1 MIRIYEVKAMDNF
14 TEQEL
19 VRRGKIDFLK
29 ENNIDPFGQ
38 RFDRNNNSKTLS
50 ESYDKYSKEELH
62 DMETENVIIAGRIM
76 TKRGKGK
83 AGFAHIMDM
92 FGQIQL
98 YVRKDAVGEELFE
111 VFNKADLGDIVGVEG
126 KVMKT
131 NTGELSVRVE
141 KFTHLSK
148 ALRPLPEKFHGLKDI
163 EERYRRRYVD
173 LITNEK
179 SRETFI
185 LRSQIISMMRELLNA
200 RGYLEVETPILHPI
214 LGGAAA
220 RPFVTHHN
228 ALNMPFYLRIA
239 PELYLKRLIVG
250 GFDGVYEIGRTFRNE
265 GMSIKHNPEFTMLEL
280 YQAYGNVETMMELTE
295 YLVSSI
301 AKKLGKD
308 TVEYNEKTITLTSPW
323 SKIHMA
329 DMVRDEVGI
338 DFWDKEMT
346 FEKAKDFALSKDLE
360 VPNHF
365 TGTGHILNLLFEEYC
380 EELVVQPTF
389 VYGHP
394 IEISPL
400 AKKNLEDPRFT
411 DRFELFIDGREY
423 ANAFTELNDPIDQ
436 KEIFLSQ
443 LEEKELGNAEANE
456 MDIDYVEALEYGMP
470 PAGGLGVGVDRL
482 IMLLTESIS
491 IRDVLLFPHMR
502 PRGN

>member
-1 MIRIYEVKAMDNF
+1 MDNF

-19 VRRGKIDFLK
+19 VRREKIDFLK

-38 RFDRNNNSKTLS
+38 RFDRNFNSKTLKKAF
-50 ESYDKYSKEELH
+50 EEFSKEELH
-62 DMETENVIIAGRIM
+62 DMETENIKIAGRIM

-92 FGQIQL
+92 FGRVQL
-98 YVRKDAVGEELFE
+98 YIRKDVIGDELFE

-131 NTGELSVRVE
+131 NTGELSVRVS
-141 KFTHLSK
+141 KYVHLSK

-173 LITNEK
+173 LITNDK

-250 GFDGVYEIGRTFRNE
+250 GFDGVYEMGRTFRNE
-265 GMSIKHNPEFTMLEL
+265 GMSVKHNPEFTMMEL

-308 TVEYNEKTITLTSPW
+308 SVEYNEKTINLTSPW
-323 SKIHMA
+323 KKVHMA

-338 DFWDKEMT
+338 DFWDKAMT
-346 FEKAKDFALSKDLE
+346 FEKAKEFALSKDLD
-360 VPNHF
+360 VPKHY

-400 AKKNLEDPRFT
+400 AKKNIEDPRFT

-436 KEIFLSQ
+436 KERFLSQ
-443 LEEKELGNAEANE
+443 LQEKELGNAEANE

-470 PAGGLGVGVDRL
+470 PAGGLGIGVDRL
-482 IMLLTESIS
+482 IMLLTESVS

-502 PRGN
+502 PRSN

>member
-1 MIRIYEVKAMDNF
+1 MDSF

-29 ENNIDPFGQ
+29 EKNIDPFGH
-38 RFDRNNNSKTLS
+38 RFDRNFNSKTLV
-50 ESYDKYSKEELH
+50 EAYGKYSKEELH

-98 YVRKDAVGEELFE
+98 YVRKDAIGDDLFE

-131 NTGELSVRVE
+131 NTGELSVRVA

-148 ALRPLPEKFHGLKDI
+148 ALRPLPEKFHGLTDI

-173 LITNEK
+173 LITNDK

-200 RGYLEVETPILHPI
+200 RGYIEVETPILHPI

-301 AKKLGKD
+301 AKKLGKS
-308 TVEYNEKTITLTSPW
+308 TVEYNEKTIDLVSPW
-323 SKIHMA
+323 GKLHMA
-329 DMVRDEVGI
+329 DAVRDTVGI

-346 FEKAKDFALSKDLE
+346 FEKAKEFASSKNLD
-360 VPNHF
+360 VPKHY

-380 EELVVQPTF
+380 EELVIQPTF

-400 AKKNLEDPRFT
+400 AKKNLDDPRFT

-436 KEIFLSQ
+436 KERFLSQ

-482 IMLLTESIS
+482 IMLLTESVS
-491 IRDVLLFPHMR
+491 IRDVLLFPHMK

>member
-1 MIRIYEVKAMDNF
+1 MDNF
-14 TEQEL
+14 SDQEL
-19 VRRGKIDFLK
+19 VRRGKLDFLR

-38 RFDRNNNSKTLS
+38 RFDRNCNTKILIDKY
-50 ESYDKYSKEELH
+50 EKYSKEELH
-62 DMETENVIIAGRIM
+62 DMNIEEAIIAGRIM

-92 FGQIQL
+92 YGQIQL
-98 YVRKDAVGEELFE
+98 YIRLDEIGEEAFE
-111 VFNKADLGDIVGVEG
+111 VFNKSDLGDIVGVHG
-126 KVMKT
+126 SVMRT
-131 NTGELSVRVE
+131 NTGELSIKVS
-141 KFTHLSK
+141 KFMHLTKS
-148 ALRPLPEKFHGLKDI
+148 LRPLPEKFHGLKDI
-163 EERYRRRYVD
+163 EEIYRRRYVD

-185 LRSQIISMMRELLNA
+185 LRSKIISMMRELLSERA
-200 RGYLEVETPILHPI
+200 YLEVETPILHPI
-214 LGGAAA
+214 LGGANA

-250 GFDGVYEIGRTFRNE
+250 GFDGVYEIGRNFRNE
-265 GMSIKHNPEFTMLEL
+265 GISIKHNPEFTMMEL
-280 YQAYGNVETMMELTE
+280 YQAYGSMETMMELTE
-295 YLVSSI
+295 YLISTI
-301 AKKLGKD
+301 AKRLGKD
-308 TVEYNEKTITLTSPW
+308 SVEYNGKTIHLTGEW
-323 SKIHMA
+323 QKVHMA
-329 DMVRDEVGI
+329 DIVKKEVGI
-338 DFWDKEMT
+338 DFKEKDMT
-346 FEKAKDFALSKDLE
+346 FEKAKVFALSKDLE

-380 EELVVQPTF
+380 EDKIVQPTF

-400 AKKNLEDPRFT
+400 AKKNLADPRFT

-423 ANAFTELNDPIDQ
+423 GNAFSELNDPIDQ
-436 KEIFLSQ
+436 KERFLSQ
-443 LEEKELGNAEANE
+443 IKEKELGNAEANE

-470 PAGGLGVGVDRL
+470 PAGGLGIGVDRL
-482 IMLLTESIS
+482 IMLLTESAS
-491 IRDVLLFPHMR
+491 IRDVLLFPHMK

>member
-1 MIRIYEVKAMDNF
+1 VKAMDNF

-29 ENNIDPFGQ
+29 ENNIDPFGH
-38 RFDRNNNSKTLS
+38 RFDRNNNSKTLI
-50 ESYDKYSKEELH
+50 EAYDKYSKEELH

-92 FGQIQL
+92 FGQVQL

-111 VFNKADLGDIVGVEG
+111 VFNKSDLGDIVGVEG
-126 KVMKT
+126 KIMKT

-301 AKKLGKD
+301 AHKLGKD
-308 TVEYNEKTITLTSPW
+308 TIEYNEKSINLTSPW
-323 SKIHMA
+323 SKVHMA

-346 FEKAKDFALSKDLE
+346 FEKAKEFALSKDLE
-360 VPNHF
+360 VPKHF

-436 KEIFLSQ
+436 KERFLSQ

-482 IMLLTESIS
+482 IMLLTESVS

>member
-1 MIRIYEVKAMDNF
+1 MDNF

-19 VRRGKIDFLK
+19 VRRGKIDFIK
-29 ENNIDPFGQ
+29 EKNKDPFGH
-38 RFDRNNNSKTLS
+38 RFDRNNNSKTLVEAYS
-50 ESYDKYSKEELH
+50 QYSKEELH
-62 DMETENVIIAGRIM
+62 DMDTENVIIAGRIM

-98 YVRKDAVGEELFE
+98 YVRKDVIGEDSFE

-131 NTGELSVRVE
+131 NTGELSVRVA
-141 KFTHLSK
+141 KFIHLSK

-173 LITNEK
+173 LITNSK

-185 LRSQIISMMRELLNA
+185 LRSQIISMMRDLLNN

-308 TVEYNEKTITLTSPW
+308 TVEYNDKEINLTAPW
-323 SKIHMA
+323 NKVHMA

-346 FEKAKDFALSKDLE
+346 FEKAKDFAISKNLE
-360 VPNHF
+360 VPKHY

-380 EELVVQPTF
+380 EELVIQPTF

-400 AKKNLEDPRFT
+400 AKKNVEDPRFT

-436 KEIFLSQ
+436 KDRFLSQ
-443 LEEKELGNAEANE
+443 LKEKELGNAEANE

-470 PAGGLGVGVDRL
+470 PAGGLGIGVDRL
-482 IMLLTESIS
+482 IMLLTESVS

>member
-1 MIRIYEVKAMDNF
+1 MDNF

-200 RGYLEVETPILHPI
+200 RGYVEVETPILHPI

-436 KEIFLSQ
+436 KERFLSQ